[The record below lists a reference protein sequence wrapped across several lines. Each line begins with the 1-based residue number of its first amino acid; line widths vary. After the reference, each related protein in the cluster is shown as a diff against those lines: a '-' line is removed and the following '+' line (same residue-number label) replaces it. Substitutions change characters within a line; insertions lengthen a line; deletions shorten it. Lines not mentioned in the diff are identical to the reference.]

1 MANRRSWHSAVAGF
15 ALVTAAVAVS
25 SGQVPAGRESFDTIS
40 IRERPRDSA
49 GSLFVRV
56 GPLSFSAT
64 NATVLDLIQNYFQ
77 IPEKQIVGISEN
89 QIIGNLPGW
98 AKSTR
103 FDVIARAA
111 GEPLTRTRL
120 AAMIKTLLEDR
131 FRLDA
136 SFERVTMSAYG
147 LVMARSDGS
156 RGPNL
161 RPSQSKCEVDPPLMA
176 TPEQPVKLAMSN
188 IAMSNNCGF
197 TIGTNNGW
205 LIMLR
210 AARATMDQFAGHLSR
225 YGGFDRPVVNRT
237 GLSGEFSLMV
247 IPTTDMP
254 GATSDARFLIAMREQ
269 LGLTIRAE
277 QLPVDVLRIHRIER
291 PSEN

>member
-1 MANRRSWHSAVAGF
+1 MRSMADRRSWRSAVAGL
-15 ALVTAAVAVS
+15 ALVTSAAAVS
-25 SGQVPAGRESFDTIS
+25 SGQVPAGRESFDTVS

-56 GPLSFSAT
+56 SPSSFSAS
-64 NATVLDLIQNYFQ
+64 NATVLELIQHYFP
-77 IPEKQIVGISEN
+77 IPEIQIIGISET
-89 QIIGNLPGW
+89 QIIGDLPSW
-98 AKSTR
+98 VKSTR
-103 FDVIARAA
+103 YDVVARAA
-111 GEPLTRTRL
+111 GEPLTRRRL

-161 RPSQSKCEVDPPLMA
+161 QLSQFKCEVDPPLMA
-176 TPEQPVKLAMSN
+176 TPEQFGPAPIRN
-188 IAMSNNCGF
+188 DCRF
-197 TIGTNNGW
+197 TTGTSNGW
-205 LIMLR
+205 LVGII
-210 AARATMDQFAGHLSR
+210 AQRATMDQFAGHLSR
-225 YGGFDRPVVNRT
+225 YGGFDRPIVNRT

-247 IPTTDMP
+247 RPTADMP
-254 GATSDARFLIAMREQ
+254 GATSDVRFLIAMREQ

>member
-1 MANRRSWHSAVAGF
+1 MAYRRSWRTAVAGL
-15 ALVTAAVAVS
+15 ALVTSVAAVS
-25 SGQVPAGRESFDTIS
+25 SGQVPPGRESFETVS

-49 GSLFVRV
+49 GRLFVRV

-64 NATVLDLIQNYFQ
+64 IATVLDLIQNYFR
-77 IPEKQIVGISEN
+77 IPEKQIIGIPET

-120 AAMIKTLLEDR
+120 TAMIKTLLEDR

-161 RPSQSKCEVDPPLMA
+161 QPSQFKCEVDPPLMA
-176 TPEQPVKLAMSN
+176 TP
-188 IAMSNNCGF
+188 
-197 TIGTNNGW
+197 
-205 LIMLR
+205 
-210 AARATMDQFAGHLSR
+210 
-225 YGGFDRPVVNRT
+225 
-237 GLSGEFSLMV
+237 
-247 IPTTDMP
+247 
-254 GATSDARFLIAMREQ
+254 
-269 LGLTIRAE
+269 
-277 QLPVDVLRIHRIER
+277 
-291 PSEN
+291 

>member
-1 MANRRSWHSAVAGF
+1 MADSRSWRTAVAGL
-15 ALVTAAVAVS
+15 ALVTSAAAVS
-25 SGQVPAGRESFDTIS
+25 SGQEPAGRESFDTVS

-56 GPLSFSAT
+56 SPSSFSAT
-64 NATVLDLIQNYFQ
+64 NATVLELIQHYFP
-77 IPEKQIVGISEN
+77 IPEKQIIGISET

-103 FDVIARAA
+103 YDVVARAV
-111 GEPLTRTRL
+111 GEPLTRPRL

-156 RGPNL
+156 RGPDL
-161 RPSQSKCEVDPPLMA
+161 QPSQSTCEVAPPLMA
-176 TPEQPVKLAMSN
+176 TPEHFGQAPPMRAE
-188 IAMSNNCGF
+188 CRF
-197 TIGTNNGW
+197 TTGTLNGW
-205 LIMLR
+205 LTGII
-210 AARATMDQFAGHLSR
+210 APRATMDQFAAHLSR
-225 YGGFDRPVVNRT
+225 YGGFDRPIVNRT

-247 IPTTDMP
+247 RPTADMP

-269 LGLTIRAE
+269 LGLTIRSE